1 MESHST
7 RKTHALYSFF
17 LKEGFNHTVEEI
29 AKALHVTPKTLFNRY
44 QTKGNMELSARRYWH
59 QQIQQRLMAKAA
71 YCNNAVEKLV
81 LLLCECEACIRL
93 ETSYFQKEA
102 AQFFSMEENAFNL
115 CLHQFIEEGQREQLL
130 NPAVNQE
137 EYAVFFL
144 HNLFFFFPQHLQA
157 ESFYHILSPLFLPE
171 SHHIYN
177 QIDINHIIHQ

>member
-1 MESHST
+1 MESHSI
-7 RKTHALYSFF
+7 RKTHDLYSFF

-59 QQIQQRLMAKAA
+59 QQIRQRLMMKTL

-81 LLLCECEACIRL
+81 LLLCEVEACIRL
-93 ETSYFQKEA
+93 ETNYFQKEVEKVFA
-102 AQFFSMEENAFNL
+102 LEENAFNL
-115 CLHQFIEEGQREQLL
+115 CLHQFIEEGLHEQLL

-144 HNLFFFFPQHLQA
+144 HNLCSFFPQHIQS
-157 ESFYHILSPLFLPE
+157 ESFYHILSPLFLSE
-171 SHHIYN
+171 AHHIYN
-177 QIDINHIIHQ
+177 QIDINQIIHQ